1 MARVLS
7 GSTAR
12 RQLVHTETRSPV
24 EVVLARVV
32 SFVFGA
38 IEVLIVIRFVLL
50 LLGANAATGFVS
62 FIYGLSAIF
71 MAPFNA
77 VLEPTAIAGGGV
89 IEWSALVAL
98 AVYALLGW
106 GLIKLIYAITP
117 RRGTETVERV
127 EESEDATTQ
136 Q

>member
-1 MARVLS
+1 MARVES
-7 GSTAR
+7 GSKAR

-38 IEVLIVIRFVLL
+38 IEILIAMRFVLL

-62 FIYGLSAIF
+62 FIYDLSSIF

-77 VLEPTAIAGGGV
+77 VLETTTTSGAMF
-89 IEWSALVAL
+89 EWSALVAL
-98 AVYALLGW
+98 AVYALIGW
-106 GLIKLIYAITP
+106 GLVKLIYALSP
-117 RRGTETVERV
+117 RRSSQTVERV
-127 EESEDATTQ
+127 EESEDAQTQ

>member
-1 MARVLS
+1 MARVDT
-7 GSTAR
+7 GSKAR

-38 IEVLIVIRFVLL
+38 IEVLIAMRFVLL

-62 FIYGLSAIF
+62 FVYDLSSIF

-77 VLEPTAIAGGGV
+77 VLKTTATSGV
-89 IEWSALVAL
+89 TLEWSALVAL
-98 AVYALLGW
+98 AVYALIGW
-106 GLIKLIYAITP
+106 GLVKFIYALSP
-117 RRGTETVERV
+117 RRSSQTVERV
-127 EESEDATTQ
+127 EESEDAQTQ

>member
-1 MARVLS
+1 MARVES

-38 IEVLIVIRFVLL
+38 IEVLIAMRFVLL
-50 LLGANAATGFVS
+50 ILGANAETAFVA
-62 FIYGLSAIF
+62 FVYELSAVF

-77 VLEPTAIAGGGV
+77 VLTTQTAGGAI
-89 IEWSALVAL
+89 IEWSALIAL

-106 GLIKLIYAITP
+106 GAANFIRAISP
-117 RRGTETVERV
+117 RRGAQTRIEET
-127 EESEDATTQ
+127 EDADTQ

>member
-1 MARVLS
+1 MATVES
-7 GSTAR
+7 GSKAR

-38 IEVLIVIRFVLL
+38 IEILIAMRFVLL
-50 LLGANAATGFVS
+50 LLGANAETGFVS
-62 FIYGLSAIF
+62 FVYNLSAIF

-77 VLEPTAIAGGGV
+77 VLQTQTAEGATF
-89 IEWSALVAL
+89 EWSALVAL

-106 GLIKLIYAITP
+106 GAVQLIYAVSP
-117 RRGTETVERV
+117 RRSSQTVERV
-127 EESEDATTQ
+127 EHDEDATTQ

>member
-1 MARVLS
+1 MARVET
-7 GSTAR
+7 GSNAR

-32 SFVFGA
+32 SFIFGA
-38 IEVLIVIRFVLL
+38 IEVLIAIRFVLL

-62 FIYGLSAIF
+62 FIYGLSSVF

-77 VLEPTAIAGGGV
+77 VLKTTTTSGAM

-106 GLIKLIYAITP
+106 GAIKLIYALSP
-117 RRGTETVERV
+117 RRSSQTVERV

-136 Q
+136 E

>member
-1 MARVLS
+1 VARVDS
-7 GSTAR
+7 GSQAR

-38 IEVLIVIRFVLL
+38 IEVLIAMRFVLL

-62 FIYGLSAIF
+62 FIYDLSSIF

-77 VLEPTAIAGGGV
+77 VLETTTTTSGATF
-89 IEWSALVAL
+89 EWSALVAL

-106 GLIKLIYAITP
+106 GAVKLIYALSP
-117 RRGTETVERV
+117 RRSSQTVERV
-127 EESEDATTQ
+127 EETDDAT
-136 Q
+136 

>member
-1 MARVLS
+1 VARVES
-7 GSTAR
+7 GSKAR

-38 IEVLIVIRFVLL
+38 IEILIAMRFVLL

-62 FIYGLSAIF
+62 FIYDLSSIF

-77 VLEPTAIAGGGV
+77 VLETTTTSGAMF
-89 IEWSALVAL
+89 EWSALVAL
-98 AVYALLGW
+98 AVYALIGW
-106 GLIKLIYAITP
+106 GLVKLIYALSP
-117 RRGTETVERV
+117 RRSSQTVERV
-127 EESEDATTQ
+127 EESEDAQTQ

>member
-1 MARVLS
+1 MARVES
-7 GSTAR
+7 DSQAR
-12 RQLVHTETRSPV
+12 RQLVHTETRSSV

-38 IEVLIVIRFVLL
+38 IEVLIAMRFVLL

-62 FIYGLSAIF
+62 FIYELSSIF

-77 VLEPTAIAGGGV
+77 VLETTTTSGATF
-89 IEWSALVAL
+89 EWSALVAL

-106 GLIKLIYAITP
+106 GAVKLIYALSP
-117 RRGTETVERV
+117 RRSSQTVERV
-127 EESEDATTQ
+127 EETDEVT
-136 Q
+136 

>member
-1 MARVLS
+1 VARVDS
-7 GSTAR
+7 GSQAR

-38 IEVLIVIRFVLL
+38 IEVLIAMRFVLL

-62 FIYGLSAIF
+62 FIYDLSSIF

-77 VLEPTAIAGGGV
+77 VLETTTTSGATL
-89 IEWSALVAL
+89 EWSALVAL

-106 GLIKLIYAITP
+106 GAVKLIYALSP
-117 RRGTETVERV
+117 RRSSQTVERV
-127 EESEDATTQ
+127 EETDEVA
-136 Q
+136 

>member
-1 MARVLS
+1 VARVES
-7 GSTAR
+7 GSEAR

-32 SFVFGA
+32 SFVFGT
-38 IEVLIVIRFVLL
+38 IEVLIAMRFVLL

-62 FIYGLSAIF
+62 FIYDLSSIF
-71 MAPFNA
+71 MGPFNA
-77 VLEPTAIAGGGV
+77 VLKTTTTSGAT

-106 GLIKLIYAITP
+106 GAVKLIYAVSP
-117 RRGTETVERV
+117 RRSSQTVERV
-127 EESEDATTQ
+127 EETDEVN
-136 Q
+136 

>member
-1 MARVLS
+1 VARVES

-38 IEVLIVIRFVLL
+38 IEVLIAMRFVLQ
-50 LLGANAATGFVS
+50 LLGANAETGFVS
-62 FIYGLSAIF
+62 FIYDLSSIF

-77 VLEPTAIAGGGV
+77 VLTTTTASGATL
-89 IEWSALVAL
+89 EWSALVAL
-98 AVYALLGW
+98 AVYALIGW
-106 GLIKLIYAITP
+106 GLIKLIYAISP
-117 RRGTETVERV
+117 RRGSQTVERV
-127 EESEDATTQ
+127 EESEDEQTKQ
-136 Q
+136 